1 MKHAGDFG
9 DDPSVLPDAPDPFEA
24 RVTAALRAWE
34 RGGAG
39 AALPM
44 LRARMTEAQAA
55 AATAALCD
63 LAGLLCISRRRAPAA
78 RVPADSRLGADE
90 ALFARFVRE
99 AALGERE
106 DALLLASL
114 LVEAPALMAVTD
126 AASRF
131 GLHVHRGVLN
141 ETRGLT
147 NPRPPAKTLH

>member
-1 MKHAGDFG
+1 MKHARDFG
-9 DDPSVLPDAPDPFEA
+9 GDPSVLPDAPDPFEA
-24 RVTAALRAWE
+24 LVAAALRAWE

-55 AATAALCD
+55 VAMAALCD
-63 LAGLLCISRRRAPAA
+63 LAGLLCISRRRSPAA

-126 AASRF
+126 AAARF

-141 ETRGLT
+141 EARGLT
-147 NPRPPAKTLH
+147 NARPPVRTLH